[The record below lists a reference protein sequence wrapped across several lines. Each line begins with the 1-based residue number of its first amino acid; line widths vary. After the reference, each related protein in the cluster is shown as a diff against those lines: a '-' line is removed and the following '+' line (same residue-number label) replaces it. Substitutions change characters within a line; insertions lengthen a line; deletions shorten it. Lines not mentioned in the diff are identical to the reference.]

1 MDLRAGLKA
10 ESLGASDMSQHNDLY
25 EESGN
30 SAAVE
35 CLGLTFHDENA
46 RREHFLKLLA
56 EKLRDPT
63 FRKQDGFP
71 EGADDA
77 ILFMSD
83 PPYYTA
89 CPNPWLADFVAHYG
103 RPYDPAERYVRE
115 PMAIDVSEGKTD
127 PIYKAHSYHT
137 KVPHLAIVPS
147 ILHFTEPGDIVL
159 DGFAGSGMTGVAAQ
173 WCGTAPTQYRHK
185 LENEWRKAG
194 MPAPKWGAR
203 RLVLNDLSPAATFIG
218 ANYNLPFDVDVFA
231 KAGKQLLRE
240 VEREIGWMYET
251 LHTDGKTKGR
261 IEFTVWS
268 EIFTCPECAGEV
280 NFIEEALDDDNRTRD
295 SFPCPHCGATLNKD
309 KLDRVMETRIDP
321 ATNEPWQKVKFEPSF
336 ITYSIGK
343 KKYQKKLDQHDLDT
357 LAKIEAL
364 PLPSGMP
371 TTRFPIEHMYHG
383 SRIAPKGF
391 SSVHHFFLP
400 RAAHSMAL
408 LWRTARNCPD
418 ERTRA
423 ILLFMVEQSIW
434 GFSVLNRYSPSHF
447 SQVNRALNGVYYV
460 ASQHAECSP
469 WYNLTGKLDRLE
481 KAFRGYRTGGKAA
494 IISTG
499 TAASLSLSDASI
511 DYVFTDPPFGE
522 NIYYADLNFLV
533 EAWHG
538 VTTDSRPEA
547 IMDKFKDKALPEY
560 QHLMQRCFAEYYRV
574 LKPGRW
580 MTVVFSN
587 SKASVWNAIQVSLQQ
602 AGFVVAEVTAL
613 DKVQGS
619 YRQVT
624 STTAVKQDLVISAYK
639 PNGGLEQ
646 RLAERGAAPE
656 SAWDFVQTHLRQLS
670 VSKSKNGVL
679 EFVVERDPR
688 RIYDRMVAWFVRHDV
703 PVPLST
709 EEFLDGLRSRFP
721 ERDGMAF
728 LPEQIPEYDRKRAQV
743 AQAPQ
748 IEMFVADERSAI
760 DWLTDF
766 LRKRPST
773 YQEVHPEFT
782 TQLGAGWKKHETRP
796 ELSSLLEDNFLRYD
810 ASGDVP
816 SQIHNYLST
825 NFHDL
830 RNLEKSD
837 PRLKAKA
844 RDRWF
849 VPDPTKAQ
857 DLEKKREKALL
868 KEFDSYRSAPGRRL
882 KEFRLEVLRA
892 GFKSSWAARD
902 FKTIIAIAQKV
913 PEEALQ
919 EDEKLLF
926 WYDSALTRMEA
937 NA

>member
-1 MDLRAGLKA
+1 MTDRLKLETVSAG
-10 ESLGASDMSQHNDLY
+10 G
-25 EESGN
+25 
-30 SAAVE
+30 AVE
-35 CLGLTFHDENA
+35 CLGQTFASDQA
-46 RREHFLKLLA
+46 RREHFLTLLA
-56 EKLRDPT
+56 EKLKDPA
-63 FRKQDGFP
+63 FREQEGFP
-71 EGADDA
+71 NGTDEA
-77 ILFMSD
+77 ILAMSD

-89 CPNPWLADFVAHYG
+89 CPNPWLADFISQYG
-103 RPYDPAERYVRE
+103 QPYDPSEKYSRE
-115 PMAIDVSEGKTD
+115 PMAVDVSEGKSD

-137 KVPHLAIVPS
+137 NVPHLAIVPS
-147 ILHFTEPGDIVL
+147 ILYFTKPGDIIL
-159 DGFAGSGMTGVAAQ
+159 DGFGGSGMTGIAAQ
-173 WCGTAPTQYRHK
+173 WCGVAPSDYRGE
-185 LENEWRKAG
+185 LESEWKKAG
-194 MPAPKWGAR
+194 FDSPKWGAR
-203 RLVLNDLSPAATFIG
+203 RAIINELSPAATSIAAGLNF
-218 ANYNLPFDVDVFA
+218 PFDVAYFERRANEILNKV
-231 KAGKQLLRE
+231 RE
-240 VEREIGWMYET
+240 RFGWMFKT
-251 LHTDGKTKGR
+251 KHIDGKTIGQ
-261 IEFTVWS
+261 IDFTVWS
-268 EIFTCPECAGEV
+268 EVFNCNNCAGEV
-280 NFIEEALDDDNRTRD
+280 VFFDEAFDPETKEVSKEIE
-295 SFPCPHCGATLNKD
+295 CPHCSAIATKENMELVFETFFD
-309 KLDRVMETRIDP
+309 TPRGVADRRPKRVPVLI
-321 ATNEPWQKVKFEPSF
+321 K
-336 ITYSIGK
+336 YSIGRK
-343 KKYQKKLDQHDLDT
+343 SFEKRPDT
-357 LAKIEAL
+357 DDVELINRAANL
-364 PLPSGMP
+364 GLPSNLP
-371 TTRFPIEHMYHG
+371 THELPDCQMTRVGRM
-383 SRIAPKGF
+383 KTTNTK
-391 SSVHHFFLP
+391 SVHHMYLP
-400 RAAHSMAL
+400 REAHVLSAFWEEANKEVDSRIRNL
-408 LWRTARNCPD
+408 LKFWLDSHFTN
-418 ERTRA
+418 
-423 ILLFMVEQSIW
+423 MSI
-434 GFSVLNRYSPSHF
+434 LNRYRPEVSFPYNPLTGVFYVPSQIAEADPFKAYDNKLKRLISAF
-447 SQVNRALNGVYYV
+447 SHKHAV
-460 ASQHAECSP
+460 ASSC
-469 WYNLTGKLDRLE
+469 
-481 KAFRGYRTGGKAA
+481 

-499 TAASLSLSDASI
+499 TAANIKIPDCSI

-522 NIYYADLNFLV
+522 NIYYADLNQII
-533 EAWHG
+533 ESWHR
-538 VTTDSRPEA
+538 VFTDVGSEA
-547 IMDKFKDKALPEY
+547 IIDRVRDKGLHEY
-560 QHLMQRCFAEYYRV
+560 QSLIRMAFSEYYRV

-587 SKASVWNAIQVSLQQ
+587 SRASVWNAIQLALQQ

-613 DKVQGS
+613 DKKQGS
-619 YRQVT
+619 FKQVT
-624 STTAVKQDLVISAYK
+624 STNAVKQDLVISAYK

-646 RLAERGAAPE
+646 RLADRGAAPE
-656 SAWDFVQTHLRQLS
+656 SAWDFVQTHLRQLP
-670 VSKSKNGVL
+670 VSKSKGGIL

-688 RIYDRMVAWFVRHDV
+688 RVYDRMVAWFVRHDV

-721 ERDGMAF
+721 ERDGMVF
-728 LPEQIPEYDRKRAQV
+728 LPEQVTEYDRKRAQA

-796 ELSSLLEDNFLRYD
+796 ELSALLEDNFLRYD
-810 ASGDVP
+810 ASSDVP

-844 RDRWF
+844 KDRWF

-868 KEFDSYRSAPGRRL
+868 KEFDSYRTAPGRRL